1 MSAGKLLTEQLNKM
15 PGLSLHCIGLA
26 SHSEEEALL
35 QIASFYEN
43 LELLRLWFDPGAPF
57 FFSSFYLFGYSDHRS
72 RLKKEVAWV
81 QSSQT

>member
-1 MSAGKLLTEQLNKM
+1 MSAGKLLTDQLNKM

-43 LELLRLWFDPGAPF
+43 LELLRLWFDPGATF
-57 FFSSFYLFGYSDHRS
+57 FFLHLFVLLVIQITGAD
-72 RLKKEVAWV
+72 
-81 QSSQT
+81 